1 MSILATQPDLEK
13 IISKAVK
20 RIGENHALARDGQG
34 VEMKALEIEEDRKNF
49 RKGRTNEVGNE
60 TMESVIEESLKAV
73 ADEMAEKMILEN
85 TIDKMV
91 KDVIKPTEQGE
102 DEKKEVNETTTDT
115 IKGKINE
122 AEEMACKIWLAG
134 LGAYGKSV
142 EEAQG
147 RYEKLSE
154 EANKMFDELVT
165 KGETLE
171 EDAKSKFK
179 STTNDVENRVADVR
193 KKLGLDSEPADQRIE
208 ELSAKIDALT
218 EAVAKLAASK

>member
-1 MSILATQPDLEK
+1 M
-13 IISKAVK
+13 
-20 RIGENHALARDGQG
+20 
-34 VEMKALEIEEDRKNF
+34 
-49 RKGRTNEVGNE
+49 
-60 TMESVIEESLKAV
+60 
-73 ADEMAEKMILEN
+73 
-85 TIDKMV
+85 
-91 KDVIKPTEQGE
+91 
-102 DEKKEVNETTTDT
+102 TTTDT

-122 AEEMACKIWLAG
+122 AEEMARKIWLAG

-208 ELSAKIDALT
+208 ELVEQKADGEGVLTFVYALEVRLPLKLVDLLSAAMLDFIRYLLNSSPRASFISALSTLPLPSMLVVEASMMWKIWTSALRGYQET
-218 EAVAKLAASK
+218 

>member
-1 MSILATQPDLEK
+1 M
-13 IISKAVK
+13 
-20 RIGENHALARDGQG
+20 
-34 VEMKALEIEEDRKNF
+34 
-49 RKGRTNEVGNE
+49 
-60 TMESVIEESLKAV
+60 
-73 ADEMAEKMILEN
+73 
-85 TIDKMV
+85 
-91 KDVIKPTEQGE
+91 
-102 DEKKEVNETTTDT
+102 TTTDT

-122 AEEMACKIWLAG
+122 AEEMARKIWLAG

-165 KGETLE
+165 KGE
-171 EDAKSKFK
+171 
-179 STTNDVENRVADVR
+179 TNDVENRVADVR

>member
-1 MSILATQPDLEK
+1 M
-13 IISKAVK
+13 
-20 RIGENHALARDGQG
+20 
-34 VEMKALEIEEDRKNF
+34 
-49 RKGRTNEVGNE
+49 
-60 TMESVIEESLKAV
+60 
-73 ADEMAEKMILEN
+73 
-85 TIDKMV
+85 
-91 KDVIKPTEQGE
+91 
-102 DEKKEVNETTTDT
+102 TTTDT

-122 AEEMACKIWLAG
+122 AEEMARKIWLAG

-154 EANKMFDELVT
+154 EANKMLVT

>member
-1 MSILATQPDLEK
+1 M
-13 IISKAVK
+13 
-20 RIGENHALARDGQG
+20 
-34 VEMKALEIEEDRKNF
+34 
-49 RKGRTNEVGNE
+49 
-60 TMESVIEESLKAV
+60 
-73 ADEMAEKMILEN
+73 
-85 TIDKMV
+85 
-91 KDVIKPTEQGE
+91 
-102 DEKKEVNETTTDT
+102 TTTDT

-122 AEEMACKIWLAG
+122 AEDMARKIWLAG

-165 KGETLE
+165 KGESLE
-171 EDAKSKFK
+171 EDAKTKVK

-208 ELSAKIDALT
+208 ELSAKIDAST
-218 EAVAKLAASK
+218 EAVAKLAANK